1 MILSVV
7 KIYPHPG
14 REHAVIDVLDSLTG
28 PVSTL
33 AGCLGCS
40 VSIETGAGEVVN
52 YTEKWCSREALD
64 RHLNSNLYGRVLE
77 AMEFSC
83 KPPDVEF
90 YEVTNVGGLELVE
103 LARSDTL
110 RD

>member
-14 REHAVIDVLDSLTG
+14 CEHAIVDVLDSLTG
-28 PVSTL
+28 PVSAL

-40 VSIETGAGEVVN
+40 VSIEAGTGEVVS
-52 YTEKWCSREALD
+52 YTEKWCNREALD
-64 RHLNSNLYGRVLE
+64 RHLNSNLYSRVLE
-77 AMEFSC
+77 AMECSC

-90 YEVTNVGGLELVE
+90 YEVINVGGLELVN
-103 LARSDTL
+103 LARSNVH